1 MGHLFSC
8 RRRARHS
15 SERDPILARDTSTAF
30 FHLRKIAE
38 ALGALNAGKY
48 PSQDQINQALRRLL
62 RSELLKPDDLA
73 SRTKPSASGAR
84 LLSTFREAL
93 QVAMEI
99 GLEKNGGVLRRISV
113 RAVILIQRFSRRRLS
128 TTCL

>member
-30 FHLRKIAE
+30 FHLSIIAE